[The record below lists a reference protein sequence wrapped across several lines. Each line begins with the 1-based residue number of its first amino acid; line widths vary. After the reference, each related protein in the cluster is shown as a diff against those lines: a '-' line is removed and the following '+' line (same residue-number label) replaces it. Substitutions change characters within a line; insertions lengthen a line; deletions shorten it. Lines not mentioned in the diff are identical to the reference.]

1 MTQPHRQSTHF
12 SLVTLCHHCGWF
24 TSLESPPS
32 ALLSVLLML
41 PPLPLMPALPLQVI
55 ARNEHAGDTAA
66 GRDGSD
72 ADDEMSL
79 SYDSLKAMADGDDKV
94 CLFLASLSIY

>member
-1 MTQPHRQSTHF
+1 MLETSTR
-12 SLVTLCHHCGWF
+12 VTH
-24 TSLESPPS
+24 
-32 ALLSVLLML
+32 
-41 PPLPLMPALPLQVI
+41 
-55 ARNEHAGDTAA
+55 A

-94 CLFLASLSIY
+94 CLYLASLSTY